1 MEELFIIAGLG
12 NPGNRYD
19 NTRHNVGFE
28 AVDLLAHKYSI
39 SINRLKFKALS
50 GEGTIGG
57 KRVMLVKP
65 QTFMNLSG
73 EALREIME
81 WYKLPIDRL
90 LVIYD
95 DIDLDMGKIRVRGK
109 GSSGTHNGMKSI
121 IYQLQNDGFPRVRIG
136 IGKPPVG
143 WDLADFVLSKFGPES
158 RKIMNESI
166 DKACGAVATFLS
178 QDLNSAMNIYNK

>member
-1 MEELFIIAGLG
+1 LDDLYIIVGLG

-28 AVDLLAHKYSI
+28 TIDLLAHKNSI
-39 SINRLKFKALS
+39 PLKKLKFKALY

-57 KRVMLVKP
+57 KRVLLVKP

-73 EALREIME
+73 ESLREIMA
-81 WYKLPIDRL
+81 WYKIPIDRL

-95 DIDLDMGKIRVRGK
+95 DVDLEMGKIRVRGK
-109 GSSGTHNGMKSI
+109 GSAGTHNGMKSI

-136 IGKPPVG
+136 TGKPPPG
-143 WDLADFVLSKFGPES
+143 WDLADYVLSKYDAAS
-158 RKIMNESI
+158 RKIMNESVER
-166 DKACGAVATFLS
+166 ACEATATFITA
-178 QDLNSAMNIYNK
+178 DLNSAMNSYNN

>member
-1 MEELFIIAGLG
+1 MEDLYVIAGLG

-28 AVDLLAHKYSI
+28 AIDLLAHKYSI
-39 SINRLKFKALS
+39 SITKLKFKALS
-50 GEGTIGG
+50 GEGIIGG

-73 EALREIME
+73 ESLREIME

-136 IGKPPVG
+136 IGKPPAG
-143 WDLADFVLSKFGPES
+143 WDLADYVLSKFGPES
-158 RKIMNESI
+158 RKIMNESQE
-166 DKACGAVATFLS
+166 KACDAVATFLS